1 MTSTDCATEIA
12 APDIPQNSAQ
22 DSPTDGA
29 RPSAQA
35 SKPLKGLLFGFAA
48 TVTVGLA
55 LGSWYVGI
63 RIVAADEVTPSNRTS
78 AAPVS
83 PAPAPLPTPA
93 PPSVAAP
100 PAAAP
105 VAAPPDL
112 YLQVAALGPR
122 QDGNFVKS
130 LEGKGFSA
138 QIETKDNDSARILI
152 GPFSNRAAMEQGQ
165 RELQSSGVLAVE
177 TER

>member
-22 DSPTDGA
+22 NSAQDSQSDGPA

-35 SKPLKGLLFGFAA
+35 SNPLKGVLFGFAA

-63 RIVAADEVTPSNRTS
+63 RIVAADEVTPSSRTS
-78 AAPVS
+78 PAPVS
-83 PAPAPLPTPA
+83 PTPA
-93 PPSVAAP
+93 PPPAAAP

-105 VAAPPDL
+105 VAVPPEL

-122 QDGNFVKS
+122 QDGNFVRS
-130 LEGKGFSA
+130 LEDKGFSA
-138 QIETKDNDSARILI
+138 QIENKDNGSARILI
-152 GPFSNRAAMEQGQ
+152 GPFSSRAEMEQGQ
-165 RELQSSGVLAVE
+165 RELQSAGVLAVE
-177 TER
+177 TKH